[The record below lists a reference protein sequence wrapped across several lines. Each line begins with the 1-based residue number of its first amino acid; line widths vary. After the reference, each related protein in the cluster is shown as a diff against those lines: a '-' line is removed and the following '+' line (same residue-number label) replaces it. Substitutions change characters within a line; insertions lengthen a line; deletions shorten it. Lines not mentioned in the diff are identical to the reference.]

1 MAISQSFYNKLED
14 QFRNEFIILKNESI
28 KSIVASY
35 SDAIDFVNSIIV
47 SSKNARTGNTQAL
60 LEEINKALNE
70 TYPGL
75 ERTFRNELTTLN
87 THSIQSVV
95 TPLRLEGIVLT
106 KDLMN
111 TLTTMPKLISDAKF
125 MSEIP
130 APIAEIVGVQDQV
143 QLTGIPLSERIWS
156 TDKRADILTQVRTGI
171 VSKQTPFQI
180 AENLKANSLQ
190 GNLFNNAYRLAYSE
204 TTYSYSYSKVAG
216 ARKWNDDPDSKFEI
230 AIEQYLSPTH
240 REYDI
245 CDYLAGTYKLKERI
259 PCIGRH
265 PNCNCGQRQIIV
277 TGRTKF
283 VDTNIFMKQSLGAA
297 GPVNMLNDVDA
308 GIKQKAQELMQKA
321 LEIKAKEGE
330 SSINYKFALKK
341 AEGMGTGSASG
352 MNNARMNFITQNLS
366 GGVQKATLQDLVNQ
380 LNPTNPTDETI
391 RKLVETQFGIKPQNQ
406 TGVLTF

>member
-1 MAISQSFYNKLED
+1 MAISQSFYNRLEE

-28 KSIVASY
+28 KSVVASY

-75 ERTFRNELTTLN
+75 ERTFRNELNVLN
-87 THSIQSVV
+87 THSIQSIV
-95 TPLRLEGIVLT
+95 TPLRLEGVVLT
-106 KDLMN
+106 TELMN

-130 APIAEIVGVQDQV
+130 APIVDIIGVQDQV

-156 TDKRADILTQVRTGI
+156 IDKRTEVLTQVRDGI
-171 VSKQTPFQI
+171 ASKQTPFQI
-180 AENLKANSLQ
+180 AENLKTNSLT

-204 TTYSYSYSKVAG
+204 TTYSYSYAKVAG
-216 ARKWNDDPDSKFEI
+216 ARKWNDDPDAKFEI

-240 REYDI
+240 STYDI
-245 CDYLAGTYKLKERI
+245 CDELAGTYRLKERI
-259 PCIGRH
+259 PSIGRH
-265 PNCNCGQRQIIV
+265 PGCNCGQRQIIV

-297 GPVNMLNDVDA
+297 GPINMLTGVDE
-308 GIKQKAQELMQKA
+308 GIKAKAQELMNKA

-352 MNNARMNFITQNLS
+352 MNNARLNYITQNMQ
-366 GGVQKATLQDLVNQ
+366 GGVKNQALQDLVNQ
-380 LNPTNPTDETI
+380 LSPTNPTDNTI
-391 RKLVETQFGIKPQNQ
+391 KGLVETQYGIKPQNQ
-406 TGVLTF
+406 NGVLTF

>member
-1 MAISQSFYNKLED
+1 MAISQSFYNKLEE

-28 KSIVASY
+28 KSVVASY

-60 LEEINKALNE
+60 LEEINLALNE

-75 ERTFRNELTTLN
+75 EKTFRNELTVLN
-87 THSIQSVV
+87 THSIQSIV
-95 TPLRLEGIVLT
+95 TPLRLEGLILT
-106 KDLMN
+106 NDLMN

-125 MSEIP
+125 MNEIP
-130 APIAEIVGVQDQV
+130 APIAEVVGAQDQV

-156 TDKRADILTQVRTGI
+156 TDKRAEVLVQVRDGI
-171 VSKQTPFQI
+171 ASKQTPFQI

-240 REYDI
+240 SDYDI
-245 CDYLAGTYKLKERI
+245 CDLLAGTYKLNERI
-259 PCIGRH
+259 PSIGRH

-277 TGRTKF
+277 NGRTKF

-297 GPVNMLNDVDA
+297 GPINMLNDVDA
-308 GIKQKAQELMQKA
+308 GIRAKANELMAKA
-321 LEIKAKEGE
+321 NQIKATEGE
-330 SSINYKFALKK
+330 NSVNYKFALKK

-352 MNNARMNFITQNLS
+352 MNNARLNFITQNLQ
-366 GGVQKATLQDLVNQ
+366 GGVKTATLQDLVNQ

-391 RKLVETQFGIKPQNQ
+391 RKLVESQYGIKPQNQ
-406 TGVLTF
+406 NGVLTF